1 MTPFNRRNFLKF
13 TSAVGLAAATAP
25 FSLRAATTATAG
37 SADNPFRRTGKPRLL
52 LSLAAYS
59 FRETF
64 PLMRGKKNPKLD
76 AAKATDMFRFIDYC
90 AAQGIDGAE
99 LTTYFFDA
107 ETDEYLLKLKRYAY
121 LRGVAISGT
130 AIGNNFSMPKGPK
143 LDAEIA
149 TTKKWID
156 RALLL
161 GAPHIRVFAGNISR
175 DDAKTLTRDQADK
188 IVIDALKDCGDYA
201 AKRGIFLGLEN
212 HDSIGSAATLIP
224 MVKAVNNPWVGINL
238 DSGNFRTEDPYKDFA
253 ECVPY
258 ALNVQLKVELADHA
272 TKKKKHADLKRF
284 VQILRDGGYQGWVAL
299 EYEAPEDPA
308 VAVPRFLKE
317 LQGHLAT

>member
-1 MTPFNRRNFLKF
+1 MNRRHFLQLS
-13 TSAVGLAAATAP
+13 TATALAAAAAP
-25 FSLRAATTATAG
+25 LATRAASSSAAAG
-37 SADNPFRRTGKPRLL
+37 TNPFKRTGKPRLL

-59 FRETF
+59 FRENF
-64 PLMRGKKNPKLD
+64 PLMRGKKNAKLNT
-76 AAKATDMFRFIDYC
+76 AKATDMTRFIDYC

-99 LTTYFFDA
+99 LTSYFFDQ
-107 ETDEYLLKLKRYAY
+107 ETDDYVLKLKRHAY

-143 LDAEIA
+143 LDEEIA
-149 TTKKWID
+149 ATKKWID

-161 GAPHIRVFAGNISR
+161 GAPHIRVFAGNIPREHANS
-175 DDAKTLTRDQADK
+175 LTREQADK
-188 IVIDALKDCGDYA
+188 IVVESLKVVGDYA
-201 AKRGIFLGLEN
+201 AQRGIFLGLEN

-224 MVKAVNNPWVGINL
+224 MVQAVNNPWVGINL

-258 ALNVQLKVELADHA
+258 ALNVQLKVELHDHA
-272 TKKKKHADLKRF
+272 TKKKTHADLKRF

-299 EYEAPEDPA
+299 EYEAAEDSA
-308 VAVPRFLKE
+308 VAVPRLLKE
-317 LQGHLAT
+317 LKSLVA